1 MRLNRII
8 SLVLVIA
15 LTIPICQQTNL
26 FAKSAELSS
35 LLRVN
40 KTDADNEAVISSEL
54 DFEFDS
60 RSEEIKSLIKAAE
73 ANGDTE
79 IKAQVRT
86 VFSQLYSLLKRIIL
100 SDGDLQSEEVRRE
113 LGAIFNS
120 LFILDT
126 KLNKADPNAMG
137 ELTNKGFV
145 TQAVSIVWDIM
156 DAFDENRLSS
166 QTMEKGVTRIEDIP
180 YIDDGTDEHM
190 LDVYYPDGTSE
201 KLPVIIEI
209 HGGGLM
215 MGNKD
220 YNRVYCS
227 VLAKKGYTV
236 VCINYRLSPDVLYPS
251 QVQDVMAAYKWIYD
265 NADSYNIDLER
276 VYVTGESA
284 GGNLAYYTSL
294 VETSQQLQELYGVSP
309 SGLQIDALGLVS
321 GMYEMKM
328 GFNAPLISCYFGI
341 DYKNSPYYPYLQ
353 PEEVIPLG
361 KLPPCYTVS
370 CTRDILH
377 SSAEHFDKVL
387 TECGIDHV
395 YRDWGLTVNKS
406 SGHITSVAYPELEE
420 SKQTIDEMLSF
431 FSAHTQ

>member
-1 MRLNRII
+1 MSLNRII
-8 SLVLVIA
+8 SLVLVIV

-26 FAKSAELSS
+26 FAKSAELSN

-60 RSEEIKSLIKAAE
+60 RSEEIKNLIKAAE

-86 VFSQLYSLLKRIIL
+86 VFSQLYSLLKKIIL
-100 SDGDLQSEEVRRE
+100 SDGDLQSEDVGRE

-190 LDVYYPDGTSE
+190 L
-201 KLPVIIEI
+201 EI
-209 HGGGLM
+209 G
-215 MGNKD
+215 
-220 YNRVYCS
+220 R
-227 VLAKKGYTV
+227 A
-236 VCINYRLSPDVLYPS
+236 
-251 QVQDVMAAYKWIYD
+251 
-265 NADSYNIDLER
+265 
-276 VYVTGESA
+276 
-284 GGNLAYYTSL
+284 
-294 VETSQQLQELYGVSP
+294 
-309 SGLQIDALGLVS
+309 
-321 GMYEMKM
+321 
-328 GFNAPLISCYFGI
+328 
-341 DYKNSPYYPYLQ
+341 
-353 PEEVIPLG
+353 
-361 KLPPCYTVS
+361 
-370 CTRDILH
+370 
-377 SSAEHFDKVL
+377 
-387 TECGIDHV
+387 HV
-395 YRDWGLTVNKS
+395 
-406 SGHITSVAYPELEE
+406 
-420 SKQTIDEMLSF
+420 
-431 FSAHTQ
+431 